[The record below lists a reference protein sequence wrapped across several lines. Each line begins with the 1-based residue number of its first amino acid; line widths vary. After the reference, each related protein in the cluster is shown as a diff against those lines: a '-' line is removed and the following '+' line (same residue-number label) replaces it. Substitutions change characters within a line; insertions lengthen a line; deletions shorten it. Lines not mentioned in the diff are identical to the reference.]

1 MSQDINI
8 KDCRKA
14 VNQAA
19 YFPTAER
26 KANALKLLKQLTE
39 AVSNLK
45 EVKPKAKA
53 KPKAKLSKR
62 AIAEAKVKPSKKVK
76 AVDLTKLTKA
86 ELLAMLSSQSVTK
99 APKGVA
105 PKGVKILAV

>member
-14 VNQAA
+14 VNQAKYSA
-19 YFPTAER
+19 TAER
-26 KANALKLLKQLTE
+26 KARAIKLLKELTE

-62 AIAEAKVKPSKKVK
+62 AIAEAKVAPKGKAKAKAK
-76 AVDLTKLTKA
+76 AVDLTKLTKS
-86 ELLAMLSSQSVTK
+86 ELLAMLS
-99 APKGVA
+99 A
-105 PKGVKILAV
+105 